1 MLQIDFTQRA
11 EKEFG
16 KLTEKLQKKVFAQLK
31 NFTEQGLPYKHAKKI
46 QGKEIGY
53 RLRVGRWRVLFALF
67 SNEQRVE
74 VVDIFLKKSDSDYE
88 KRKNL
93 LD

>member
-1 MLQIDFTQRA
+1 MLKIYFTQRA

-16 KLTEKLQKKVFAQLK
+16 KLDEKLRKKVFAQLK
-31 NFTEQGLPYKHAKKI
+31 NFVVQGLPCKHVKKI

-67 SNEQRVE
+67 SDEQRVE
-74 VVDIFLKKSDSDYE
+74 VVDIFLKKSESDYQ
-88 KRKNL
+88 KRKKFA
-93 LD
+93 

>member
-1 MLQIDFTQRA
+1 MLKIDFTQRA

-31 NFTEQGLPYKHAKKI
+31 NLAEQGLPYKHVKKI

-53 RLRVGRWRVLFALF
+53 RLRVGRRRVLFALF
-67 SNEQRVE
+67 SDEKRVE
-74 VVDIFLKKSDSDYE
+74 VVDIFLKKSESDYQ
-88 KRKNL
+88 KRMKL
-93 LD
+93 FE